1 MIISKTPF
9 RVSLFG
15 GGSDFPEWY
24 RNHGGSVIGTTIDK
38 YCYIS
43 VRILPPFFE
52 HKHRIVYGETELVQ
66 KIADIKHPSVQACL
80 ERFGEAEGFE
90 VHYDGDLPARSGLG
104 SSSSFT
110 VGLIN
115 ALNALKGAR
124 ISKEDL
130 ALSAINIE
138 QNVLKEAVG
147 SQDQVW
153 AAYGGFNRIDF
164 GTKAGQEFNV
174 RPVYTS
180 GDRLNLLNQHLLLFF
195 TGQNRTANEIEKD
208 KISHI
213 NENTLS
219 YEKLRDMVGH
229 AQEILDNDRCDLTEI
244 GLMMNESWHIKKGLS
259 KHVSNTLMDTY
270 YSAGLSAGA
279 LGGKLL
285 GAGGG
290 GFMLFFAPPD
300 CHSVIKKRLKSL
312 IHVDF
317 KFETE
322 GSHIIVYE
330 PLK

>member
-1 MIISKTPF
+1 MIISRTPF

-15 GGSDFPEWY
+15 GGSDFPNWY

-43 VRILPPFFE
+43 VRHLPPFFG
-52 HKHRIVYGETELVQ
+52 HKHRIVYRETELVQ
-66 KIADIKHPSVQACL
+66 SIKEIKHPSAKACM
-80 ERFGEAEGFE
+80 ERFSSDEGHE
-90 VHYDGDLPARSGLG
+90 IHHDGDLPARSGLG

-115 ALNALKGAR
+115 ALQALKGHR
-124 ISKEDL
+124 INKEDL

-153 AAYGGFNRIDF
+153 ASYGGFNRIDF
-164 GTKAGQEFNV
+164 GVDGKEFRV
-174 RPVYTS
+174 KPVFTS
-180 GDRLNLLNQHLLLFF
+180 GDRLDYLNKHLLLFF
-195 TGQNRTANEIEKD
+195 TGQTRTANDIEKD
-208 KISHI
+208 KISQI
-213 NENTLS
+213 NENTLA
-219 YEKLRDMVGH
+219 YDKLRNMVGF
-229 AQEILDNDRCDLTEI
+229 AQEILDNDMCDIKDI
-244 GLMMNESWHIKKGLS
+244 GLMMNESWQIKKGLS
-259 KHVSNTLMDTY
+259 KNVSNTLMDSY

-290 GFMLFFAPPD
+290 GFMLFFAPPH
-300 CHSVIKKRLKSL
+300 CHGAIKKKLKL

-322 GSHIIVYE
+322 GSQIIVYE
-330 PLK
+330 PDK

>member
-1 MIISKTPF
+1 MIISRTPF

-24 RNHGGSVIGTTIDK
+24 RNHGGAVIGTTIDK

-43 VRILPPFFE
+43 VRHLPPFFE
-52 HKHRIVYGETELVQ
+52 HKHRIVYREIELVQ
-66 KIADIKHPSVQACL
+66 SIKEIKHPSAKACM
-80 ERFGEAEGFE
+80 ERFSSDEGHE
-90 VHYDGDLPARSGLG
+90 IHHDGDLPARSGLG

-115 ALNALKGAR
+115 ALQALKGHR
-124 ISKEDL
+124 INKEDL

-153 AAYGGFNRIDF
+153 ASYGGFNRIDF
-164 GTKAGQEFNV
+164 GVDGKEFRV
-174 RPVYTS
+174 KPVFTS
-180 GDRLNLLNQHLLLFF
+180 GDRLDYLNKHLLLFF
-195 TGQNRTANEIEKD
+195 TGQTRIANDIEKD
-208 KISHI
+208 KISQI
-213 NENTLS
+213 NENTLA
-219 YEKLRDMVGH
+219 YDKLRNMVGF
-229 AQEILDNDRCDLTEI
+229 AQEILDNDRCDIKDI
-244 GLMMNESWHIKKGLS
+244 GLMMNESWQIKKGLS
-259 KHVSNTLMDTY
+259 KNVSNILIDSY

-300 CHSVIKKRLKSL
+300 RHAGIQQKLKTL
-312 IHVDF
+312 IRVDF

-322 GSHIIVYE
+322 GSQIIVYE
-330 PLK
+330 PDK

>member
-1 MIISKTPF
+1 MIISRTPF

-15 GGSDFPEWY
+15 GGSDFPNWY

-43 VRILPPFFE
+43 VRHLPPFFG
-52 HKHRIVYGETELVQ
+52 HKHRIVYRETELVQ
-66 KIADIKHPSVQACL
+66 SIKEIKHPSAKACM
-80 ERFGEAEGFE
+80 ERFSSDEGHE
-90 VHYDGDLPARSGLG
+90 IHHDGDLPARSGLG

-115 ALNALKGAR
+115 ALQALKGYR
-124 ISKEDL
+124 INKEDL

-153 AAYGGFNRIDF
+153 ASYGGFNRIDF
-164 GTKAGQEFNV
+164 GVDGKEFRV
-174 RPVYTS
+174 KPVFTS
-180 GDRLNLLNQHLLLFF
+180 GDRLDYLNKHLLLFF
-195 TGQNRTANEIEKD
+195 TGQTRTANDIEKD
-208 KISHI
+208 KISQI
-213 NENTLS
+213 NENTLA
-219 YEKLRDMVGH
+219 YDKLRNMVGF
-229 AQEILDNDRCDLTEI
+229 AQEILDNDRCDIKDI
-244 GLMMNESWHIKKGLS
+244 GLMMNESWQIKKGLS
-259 KHVSNTLMDTY
+259 KNVSNILIDSY

-300 CHSVIKKRLKSL
+300 RHAGIQQKLKTL
-312 IHVDF
+312 IRVDF

-322 GSHIIVYE
+322 GSQIIVYE
-330 PLK
+330 PDK

>member
-1 MIISKTPF
+1 MIISRTPF

-15 GGSDFPEWY
+15 GGSDFPNWY

-43 VRILPPFFE
+43 VRHLPPFFE
-52 HKHRIVYGETELVQ
+52 HKHRVVYRDTELVK
-66 KIADIKHPSVQACL
+66 KIDEIQHPSVKAVLQRYS
-80 ERFGEAEGFE
+80 EEEGYE
-90 VHYDGDLPARSGLG
+90 IHHDGDLPARSGLG

-115 ALNALKGAR
+115 ALQALKGHR
-124 ISKEDL
+124 INKEDL

-153 AAYGGFNRIDF
+153 ASYGGFNRIDF
-164 GTKAGQEFNV
+164 GVGDKEFKV
-174 RPVYTS
+174 RPVFTS
-180 GDRLNLLNQHLLLFF
+180 GDRLDYLNKHLLLFF
-195 TGQNRTANEIEKD
+195 TGQTRTANEIEKS
-208 KISHI
+208 KIKQI
-213 NENTLS
+213 NENTLA
-219 YEKLRDMVGH
+219 YEKLRNMVGH
-229 AQEILDNDRCDLTEI
+229 AQEVLNSDRCDLADL

-259 KHVSNTLMDTY
+259 KDVSNTLVDNY
-270 YSAGLSAGA
+270 YSAGLAGGA

-290 GFMLFFAPPD
+290 GFMLFFAPPES
-300 CHSVIKKRLKSL
+300 HVAIKEKLKPL

-317 KFETE
+317 NFETE
-322 GSHIIVYE
+322 GSQIIVYE